1 MTQEAEMKMKIK
13 TSLRTAALILT
24 VASALPSFSS
34 TTAGR
39 EKPLKV
45 LAIGNSFSICV
56 LKEIPEVAKDLGCPL
71 DFCSLYIPGCSLKRH
86 AENLKKP
93 DSNPY
98 LVTWS
103 YVSCPAGAI
112 PFGNGSVAKVKNKH
126 YGNIEKMLKA
136 DRWDVVTVQ
145 QASHLSWKPDS
156 YEPYGTAIVE
166 MIRKNAPQARIFVQ
180 QTWSYTPWD
189 KRLKKW
195 GIDQN
200 GMFEKLDSA
209 YRSFAAAHKLDVIRT
224 GSAVQLF
231 RRELPVRYADASGKA
246 LNDDV
251 AGANRFKKLENGE
264 VRFSGDAFHLNRKGE
279 YLQALVWTA
288 KLFGVDVTRCGYVP
302 EYLKDSPATAELMKK
317 IAGEVAK

>member
-1 MTQEAEMKMKIK
+1 
-13 TSLRTAALILT
+13 
-24 VASALPSFSS
+24 
-34 TTAGR
+34 
-39 EKPLKV
+39 
-45 LAIGNSFSICV
+45 
-56 LKEIPEVAKDLGCPL
+56 
-71 DFCSLYIPGCSLKRH
+71 
-86 AENLKKP
+86 
-93 DSNPY
+93 
-98 LVTWS
+98 
-103 YVSCPAGAI
+103 
-112 PFGNGSVAKVKNKH
+112 
-126 YGNIEKMLKA
+126 MLKA

-166 MIRKNAPQARIFVQ
+166 MIRKSAPQARIFVQ

-200 GMFEKLDSA
+200 VMFEKLDSA

-264 VRFSGDAFHLNRKGE
+264 VRFSGDSFHLNRKGE